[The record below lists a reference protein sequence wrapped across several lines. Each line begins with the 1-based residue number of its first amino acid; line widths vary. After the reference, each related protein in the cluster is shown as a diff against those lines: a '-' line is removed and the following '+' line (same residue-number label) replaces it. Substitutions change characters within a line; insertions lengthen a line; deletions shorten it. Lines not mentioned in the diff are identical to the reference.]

1 VARPLPQIASFLLA
15 LIAAHAS
22 LAVAGTRTQAPHAG
36 ITRAPTPTPAL
47 SDSSHV
53 HPDTREPAPDAR
65 EPAPDAREP
74 DAREPDAREPDAR
87 EPDARA
93 PEPWPARIAAR
104 LATLRAHP
112 RAPPHAA
119 AGAPRLAD
127 LHRRLAAVVAA
138 ARGARIGI
146 HVRDLASGA
155 AVFDHRGD
163 ERYNPA
169 SNQKLVTA
177 IAAVELLGPHYRF
190 TTRVLR
196 SGDELVLVGE
206 GDPSLQLTDLHAL
219 ASALVAAGAHHG
231 VQRIVVDDTAF
242 SPERHGPG
250 YTAEGEGVSYMAP
263 SGALSL
269 AFNTAV
275 ATIRPTTPGE
285 PASVDLSPP
294 GAHLLAVGSVRTGR
308 GRPLRIDSRE
318 LGERTVFL
326 VDGAIAAGHA
336 PVTVRRRVADP
347 GLFTGHAFAEVLRQV
362 AGDEAPLPV
371 HRGQAPASA
380 LLVATHDSAPLAEV
394 LGSSLKFSNNFTSE
408 QVLRTLG
415 WRMSGEPGSWAH
427 GCAAVLAAWEALG
440 LDPADLEFENGAG
453 LSRSGRV
460 SPRALVSLLARTR
473 EEGTPAAALLPTMA
487 SAGGEGTLRRRLT
500 GSDGRVRGKT
510 GTISGVSALSG
521 VAAGNDGRAALG
533 FSVLINGEGA
543 AKRHRRL
550 QDRVV
555 LTLLAHLDR
564 NLDPHTEVATR
575 AER

>member
-1 VARPLPQIASFLLA
+1 MARPLPQIASFFLA

-22 LAVAGTRTQAPHAG
+22 LAVAGPRSQAQPSILA
-36 ITRAPTPTPAL
+36 APTIPGPAL
-47 SDSSHV
+47 SDLSDVPEDS
-53 HPDTREPAPDAR
+53 PTPGAADEAA
-65 EPAPDAREP
+65 
-74 DAREPDAREPDAR
+74 
-87 EPDARA
+87 
-93 PEPWPARIAAR
+93 EPWPTRIAAR
-104 LATLRAHP
+104 LATLRAETEA
-112 RAPPHAA
+112 RAPVQTTP
-119 AGAPRLAD
+119 GAPQLAA
-127 LHRRLAAVVAA
+127 LRQRLAAVVAA
-138 ARGARIGI
+138 ARGVRIGI

-190 TTRVLR
+190 ATRVLR

-206 GDPSLQLTDLHAL
+206 GDPSLQLPDLHAL
-219 ASALVAAGAHHG
+219 ASALVAAGAHRG
-231 VQRIVVDDTAF
+231 VRGLVIDDTAF

-250 YTAEGEGVSYMAP
+250 YTAQGEGVSYMAP

-275 ATIRPTTPGE
+275 ATIRPTAPGE

-294 GAHLLAVGSVRTGR
+294 GAHLRVEGRVRTGR
-308 GRPLRIDSRE
+308 GRRLQVDSHA
-318 LGERTVFL
+318 LGEHTIFA

-336 PVTVRRRVADP
+336 PVTIRRRVADP

-362 AGDEAPLPV
+362 AGEEDPLPV
-371 HRGQAPASA
+371 RRGQAPDTAV
-380 LLVATHDSAPLAEV
+380 LVATHESAPLAEV

-427 GCAAVLAAWEALG
+427 GRAAVLAAWTALG
-440 LDPADLEFENGAG
+440 QDPADLEFENGAG

-473 EEGTPAAALLPTMA
+473 EEGTAAAALMPTMA

-500 GSDGRVRGKT
+500 ASDGRVRGKT

-521 VAAGNDGRAALG
+521 VAASADGQAALG

-555 LTLLAHLDR
+555 LTLLGHLDR
-564 NLDPHTEVATR
+564 PREVATR
-575 AER
+575 VER

>member
-1 VARPLPQIASFLLA
+1 MARPLPQIASFFLA

-22 LAVAGTRTQAPHAG
+22 LAVAGPRSQAIHP
-36 ITRAPTPTPAL
+36 APAIRPEIPAPAL
-47 SDSSHV
+47 SDISYVPEDS
-53 HPDTREPAPDAR
+53 PAPTTDA
-65 EPAPDAREP
+65 
-74 DAREPDAREPDAR
+74 
-87 EPDARA
+87 
-93 PEPWPARIAAR
+93 EPWPARLAAR
-104 LATLRAHP
+104 LATLRAETEA
-112 RAPPHAA
+112 RAPARTAP
-119 AGAPRLAD
+119 GAPQLTELRQ
-127 LHRRLAAVVAA
+127 RLAAVVAA
-138 ARGARIGI
+138 ARGVRIGI
-146 HVRDLASGA
+146 HVRDLGSGA

-196 SGDELVLVGE
+196 SGDDLVLVGE
-206 GDPSLQLTDLHAL
+206 GDPSLQLPDLHAL

-231 VQRIVVDDTAF
+231 VRGLVIDDTAF

-250 YTAEGEGVSYMAP
+250 YTAQGEGVSYMAP

-294 GAHLLAVGSVRTGR
+294 GAHLRVEGRVRTGR
-308 GRPLRIDSRE
+308 GRALRVDSHA
-318 LGERTVFL
+318 LGEHTVFT
-326 VDGAIAAGHA
+326 VDGAIAAGHD
-336 PVTVRRRVADP
+336 PVTIRRRVADP

-362 AGDEAPLPV
+362 AGDAAPLPV
-371 HRGQAPASA
+371 RRGQAPTTAAVVA
-380 LLVATHDSAPLAEV
+380 LHESAPLAEV

-415 WRMSGEPGSWAH
+415 WRLSGEPGSWAH
-427 GCAAVLAAWEALG
+427 GRAAVLAAWTALG
-440 LDPADLEFENGAG
+440 QDPADLEFENGSG

-460 SPRALVSLLARTR
+460 SPRALVGLLARTR
-473 EEGTPAAALLPTMA
+473 QEGTAAAALMPTMA

-500 GSDGRVRGKT
+500 ASDGRVRGKT

-521 VAAGNDGRAALG
+521 VAASADGQSALG

-543 AKRHRRL
+543 ANRHRRL

-555 LTLLAHLDR
+555 LTLLGHLDR
-564 NLDPHTEVATR
+564 PREVATR

>member
-22 LAVAGTRTQAPHAG
+22 LAVAGPRSQAPQSGLASPC
-36 ITRAPTPTPAL
+36 APAQPAHSDL
-47 SDSSHV
+47 SHDPGDSPEPGPCAVKPGSH
-53 HPDTREPAPDAR
+53 
-65 EPAPDAREP
+65 
-74 DAREPDAREPDAR
+74 
-87 EPDARA
+87 
-93 PEPWPARIAAR
+93 EPWPARIAAR
-104 LATLRAHP
+104 LATLRAETH
-112 RAPPHAA
+112 APARAA
-119 AGAPRLAD
+119 ASAPQLAELRHRLAT
-127 LHRRLAAVVAA
+127 VVAA

-177 IAAVELLGPHYRF
+177 IAAVELLGPQYRF
-190 TTRVLR
+190 ATRVLR

-206 GDPSLQLTDLHAL
+206 GDPSLQLPDLHAL
-219 ASALVAAGAHHG
+219 ASALVAAGAHRG
-231 VQRIVVDDTAF
+231 VRGIVVDDTAF

-250 YTAEGEGVSYMAP
+250 YTGQGEGVSYMAP

-275 ATIRPTTPGE
+275 ATIRPTAPGE

-294 GAHLLAVGSVRTGR
+294 GAHLRIEGRVRTGR
-308 GRPLRIDSRE
+308 GRALRVDSRE
-318 LGERTVFL
+318 LGEHTVFH

-336 PVTVRRRVADP
+336 PVSVRRRVADP

-362 AGDEAPLPV
+362 ADDAAPLPV
-371 HRGQAPASA
+371 RRGQAPASA
-380 LLVATHDSAPLAEV
+380 TLLATHESAPLAEV
-394 LGSSLKFSNNFTSE
+394 LGSSLKYSNNFTSE

-427 GCAAVLAAWEALG
+427 GCAAVLAAWQALG
-440 LDPADLEFENGAG
+440 QDPADLEFENGAG

-500 GSDGRVRGKT
+500 ASDGRVRGKT

-521 VAAGNDGRAALG
+521 VAASADGLAALG

-555 LTLLAHLDR
+555 LTLLGHLDR
-564 NLDPHTEVATR
+564 PQEVATR
-575 AER
+575 AQH

>member
-1 VARPLPQIASFLLA
+1 MARPLPQIASFFLA

-22 LAVAGTRTQAPHAG
+22 LALAGPRSQAHPSLARPAVAQ
-36 ITRAPTPTPAL
+36 PAL
-47 SDSSHV
+47 SDISHV
-53 HPDTREPAPDAR
+53 PGDSPAPA
-65 EPAPDAREP
+65 PAP
-74 DAREPDAREPDAR
+74 
-87 EPDARA
+87 A
-93 PEPWPARIAAR
+93 PEAAEPWPARIAAR
-104 LATLRAHP
+104 LAALRAQTEA
-112 RAPPHAA
+112 RAPATTAA
-119 AGAPRLAD
+119 TAPQLAE
-127 LHRRLAAVVAA
+127 LRQRLAAVVSA
-138 ARGARIGI
+138 ARGVRIGI
-146 HVRDLASGA
+146 HVRDLTSGA
-155 AVFDHRGD
+155 AIFDHRGD

-177 IAAVELLGPHYRF
+177 IAAVELLGPQYRF
-190 TTRVLR
+190 ATRVLR

-206 GDPSLQLTDLHAL
+206 GDPSLQLPDLHAL
-219 ASALVAAGAHHG
+219 ASALVAAGAHRG
-231 VQRIVVDDTAF
+231 VRGILVDDTAF

-250 YTAEGEGVSYMAP
+250 YLAQGEGVSYMAP

-275 ATIRPTTPGE
+275 ATIRPTAPGE

-294 GAHLLAVGSVRTGR
+294 GAHLQVEGRVRTGR
-308 GRPLRIDSRE
+308 GRPVHVDSRE
-318 LGERTVFL
+318 QGEHTIFT

-336 PVTVRRRVADP
+336 PVSVRRRVADP

-362 AGDEAPLPV
+362 AGEHAPLPV
-371 HRGQAPASA
+371 RRGQASPSA
-380 LLVATHDSAPLAEV
+380 TLLATHESAPLAEV

-415 WRMSGEPGSWAH
+415 WRMTGEPGSWAH
-427 GCAAVLAAWEALG
+427 GRAAVLAAWTALG
-440 LDPADLEFENGAG
+440 QDPADLEFENGAG

-460 SPRALVSLLARTR
+460 SPRALVGLLARTR

-500 GSDGRVRGKT
+500 ASDGRVRGKT

-521 VAAGNDGRAALG
+521 VAASADGRSALG

-555 LTLLAHLDR
+555 LTLLGHLDR
-564 NLDPHTEVATR
+564 PREVATR

>member
-22 LAVAGTRTQAPHAG
+22 LAVAGPRSQAPHPSLA
-36 ITRAPTPTPAL
+36 APVSIQPAL
-47 SDSSHV
+47 SDISHV
-53 HPDTREPAPDAR
+53 LEDTPAPVLPQATD
-65 EPAPDAREP
+65 
-74 DAREPDAREPDAR
+74 
-87 EPDARA
+87 
-93 PEPWPARIAAR
+93 EPWPARIAAR
-104 LATLRAHP
+104 LATLRAQTEARTP
-112 RAPPHAA
+112 AIATLGTPN
-119 AGAPRLAD
+119 LAE
-127 LHRRLAAVVAA
+127 LRHRLAAVVAA

-146 HVRDLASGA
+146 HVRDLGSGA
-155 AVFDHRGD
+155 AVFDHHGD

-177 IAAVELLGPHYRF
+177 IAAVELLGPQYRF
-190 TTRVLR
+190 ATRVLR
-196 SGDELVLVGE
+196 SGDQLVLVGE
-206 GDPSLQLTDLHAL
+206 GDPSLQLPDLHAL

-231 VQRIVVDDTAF
+231 VRGIIIDDTAF

-250 YTAEGEGVSYMAP
+250 YTADGEGVSYMAP

-275 ATIRPTTPGE
+275 ATIRPTAPGE

-294 GAHLLAVGSVRTGR
+294 GDHLRITGRIRTGR
-308 GRPLRIDSRE
+308 GRTLAVDSHE
-318 LGERTVFL
+318 QGEHTIFA
-326 VDGAIAAGHA
+326 VDGTILAGHA
-336 PVTVRRRVADP
+336 PVTIRRRVADP

-371 HRGQAPASA
+371 RRGQAIPTSA
-380 LLVATHDSAPLAEV
+380 TLVATHESAPLAEV
-394 LGSSLKFSNNFTSE
+394 LASSLKFSNNFTSE

-415 WRMSGEPGSWAH
+415 WRLSGEPGSWTH
-427 GCAAVLAAWEALG
+427 GRAAVLAAWTALG
-440 LDPADLEFENGAG
+440 QDPADLEFENGAG

-473 EEGTPAAALLPTMA
+473 EEGTPAAALMPTMA

-500 GSDGRVRGKT
+500 ASDGRVRGKT

-521 VAAGNDGRAALG
+521 VAASADGRAALG
-533 FSVLINGEGA
+533 FSVLINGDGA
-543 AKRHRRL
+543 AKHHRRL

-555 LTLLAHLDR
+555 LTLLGHLDR
-564 NLDPHTEVATR
+564 PQEVATR